1 MKLKIVTKLTLWF
14 LLIALL
20 PLTSAGYVVY
30 VTAEKRLRRHI
41 EEDLSKISADK
52 ARRIE
57 AYFIERRKDGITLS
71 RAPWVI
77 DALEQLNYAF
87 HRFGVGSPAYRVID
101 DRINAYLSYF
111 REAYGYDNLHFVSAN
126 GNVIYS
132 VVRGKDVGVNL
143 NTAHDKDSAL
153 AKVVGNANMLLQ
165 AENSSFGIDW
175 ATGMPAVFV
184 AAPVFKKGKL
194 IGTLAL
200 ELSNRELSHLAED
213 YKDLGETGETVI
225 GQRMNDMAVIVA
237 PLRHDPKATFRRR
250 VALGS
255 AEAQA
260 LQDAVQGKSGRGVIT
275 DYRGKEVLAVWRY
288 LPNARYGVVV
298 KIDAVEMLAP
308 IRDLRNLSLITG
320 SVTILLVALIAL
332 FAAKSF
338 SVPVRR
344 LTEAAE
350 SIAQGDLTR
359 RIDAT
364 SHDEIGQ
371 LATTFN
377 KMAARLQERT
387 EALKK
392 TAEELRFGKEN
403 LELIVQDRTCELR
416 NQQEYYQSLLENSSD
431 IVTILAA
438 DALIRYESPSIERIL
453 GYRPDELVAK
463 PAFNFVHPEDASRF
477 ANFLQDALK
486 QPGVPLSI
494 ELRFRHRD
502 SSWRN
507 LESVG
512 NNQLHNPAVGGI
524 IVNSRDISDRKIAE
538 QERADFASM
547 IAHDLRSPLSN
558 VIGVSEMIAD
568 SLFGSINDDQKKW
581 LNKVTGTA
589 RRLVDLVSDFLDVSK
604 LEAGR
609 IDLTVE
615 EVDLEKLLNSAID
628 NNHFQARDR
637 KIALRT
643 NVNLP
648 MRQIRADPGRLDQ
661 VLNNLLSNALKF
673 TPEGGTVTIGAKV
686 VERKERR
693 GRQGDQETV
702 QSPVLSTPH
711 SPDSA
716 LPFAQCDM
724 RFVEFSVQDTG
735 VGIPLDELGQLFEK
749 YRQTSSGKISAHK
762 GTGLGLVIC
771 KMIVEAHGG
780 RIWAESEL
788 GRGTTFTF
796 TLG

>member
-1 MKLKIVTKLTLWF
+1 MKLKIATKLTLWF

-20 PLTSAGYVVY
+20 PLVSAGYLVY
-30 VTAEKRLRRHI
+30 TTAEKRLTRHI
-41 EEDLSKISADK
+41 EEDLSKIAADK
-52 ARRIE
+52 GRRIE
-57 AYFIERRKDGITLS
+57 AYFIERRRDGITLS
-71 RAPWVI
+71 RAPLII
-77 DALEQLNYAF
+77 DALEQLNDVF

-101 DRINAYLSYF
+101 DRINAYFPYY
-111 REAYGYDNLHFVSAN
+111 RDAYGYDNLHLVSAN
-126 GNVIYS
+126 GEVVFS
-132 VVRGKDVGVNL
+132 VVSGKYVGVNL
-143 NTAHDKDSAL
+143 NSEPDKDSAL

-165 AENSSFGIDW
+165 AENSSFSLDRT
-175 ATGMPAVFV
+175 TGMHAVFV

-255 AEAQA
+255 AGAQA
-260 LQDAVQGKSGRGVIT
+260 LQEAVQGKSGRGVIT

-288 LPNARYGVVV
+288 LPNAHYGVVV
-298 KIDAVEMLAP
+298 KIDAAEMLAP
-308 IRDLRNLSLITG
+308 IRELRNLSLVAG
-320 SVTILLVALIAL
+320 SVTVLLVAVIAL
-332 FAAKSF
+332 FAAKSL
-338 SVPVRR
+338 SVPIKR
-344 LTEAAE
+344 LTQAAE

-377 KMAARLQERT
+377 NMAARLQERT
-387 EALKK
+387 EALNK

-403 LELIVQDRTCELR
+403 LELIVQERTAELQ
-416 NQQEYYQSLLENSSD
+416 NQQEYYQSLAENSSD

-463 PAFNFVHPEDASRF
+463 PAFHIVHPEDSSRF

-486 QPGVPLSI
+486 QPGVTLSV

-502 SSWRN
+502 SSWRY
-507 LESVG
+507 LESIG

-538 QERADFASM
+538 QERADFAAM
-547 IAHDLRSPLSN
+547 IAHDLRSPLNN
-558 VIGVSEMIAD
+558 VIGVSEMMTD
-568 SLFGSINDDQKKW
+568 SLFGPVTDEQKKW
-581 LNKVTGTA
+581 LSKVTGTA
-589 RRLVDLVSDFLDVSK
+589 RQLVDLVSDFLDVSK
-604 LEAGR
+604 LKAGR

-628 NNHFQARDR
+628 NYRFQAQDR
-637 KIALRT
+637 KIALRP
-643 NVNLP
+643 NIDLP
-648 MRQIRADPGRLDQ
+648 MRQIRADPGRLEQ

-673 TPEGGTVTIGAKV
+673 TPEGGTVTVGAKV
-686 VERKERR
+686 VGRKEQR
-693 GRQGDQETV
+693 GRQGDRETV
-702 QSPVLSTPH
+702 QSPLLSTPH

-716 LPFAQCDM
+716 LPFAPCDM
-724 RFVEFSVQDTG
+724 RFVEFNVQDTG
-735 VGIPLDELGQLFEK
+735 VGIPPDELGQLFEK
-749 YRQTSSGKISAHK
+749 YRQTSSGKTSAHK